1 MARKNVVFDIG
12 NVLIDWRPCLK
23 GFFGEEETAA
33 VEEAVFGSGLW
44 TSMDYGIED
53 DLKII
58 EKMIALKP
66 DYREQIRYVMENLDR
81 LAEQFDYTKKWIA
94 DLQEQGY
101 GVYFLSNYGK
111 YLLEKQPQVTDF
123 TPLMDGGIF
132 SCDVHLAKPDRKI
145 YELLCKKY
153 DLIPQDCVF
162 VDDRQDNV
170 EAAREYGM
178 AAVLFEGYDRSY
190 SAVMEALKKL

>member
-1 MARKNVVFDIG
+1 MV
-12 NVLIDWRPCLK
+12 
-23 GFFGEEETAA
+23 
-33 VEEAVFGSGLW
+33 
-44 TSMDYGIED
+44 
-53 DLKII
+53 
-58 EKMIALKP
+58 ALEP
-66 DYREQIRYVMENLDR
+66 EHREQIMYVMEHLDR

-94 DLQEQGY
+94 KLQEQGY

-145 YELLCKKY
+145 YELLCQRY
-153 DLIPQDCVF
+153 SLEPRECVF

-170 EAAREYGM
+170 EAARDYGM
-178 AAVLFEGYDRSY
+178 CAVRFEGFEKSY
-190 SAVMEALKKL
+190 AEVMLALED